1 MKLQKLIS
9 KLEKHHKKKLDLSL
23 GRTFNLLKKLGD
35 PQDKLKNVITVVG
48 TNAKASMCY
57 SLKSIL
63 NQAGYKTNLYTSP
76 HLLSYT
82 ERYVFEDNK
91 INEDDLIELL
101 TDVEKTLGDD
111 NATLFEI
118 LTCAFL
124 KHAENFR
131 DNINIIEAGLFH
143 QFDSTNV
150 FKENLMTLIGVIH
163 SDHFQ
168 WLENKSIE
176 GVIYEKTAKLLNSN
190 IFINKQVNNEIRDK
204 IDKSLEKN
212 TTAAIC
218 FNYIVERNDE
228 DLEDI
233 NFSKNINTE
242 ILSSKDILENKNID
256 SISSFIFERKLAIEL
271 NIYDL
276 ENEYLK
282 ISYILQYQIFKAF
295 HTLTYVD
302 SPIYIKKESIDEIF
316 KHRWDFFD
324 FISDRLNIYF
334 FKETFGKSEKLNIAL
349 HKRRK
354 FISNI
359 LSKKL
364 EIDLPSNLETF
375 IKELFKIDDKILS
388 GFDLKYK
395 DNFLINGKYNK
406 DEIDEIFNYF
416 FNETEFV
423 LHLGA
428 HKTATTFIQNIIS
441 KNKYDLAQ
449 EGILFIDLDIFREY
463 VKFSKSNHVE
473 IKEFLL
479 FASIPILF
487 CKPKE

>member
-63 NQAGYKTNLYTSP
+63 NQGGYKTNLYTSP

-82 ERYVFEDNK
+82 ERYVFEDK
-91 INEDDLIELL
+91 EINEEDLIELL

-124 KHAENFR
+124 KYAENFK

-163 SDHFQ
+163 NDHFQ

-190 IFINKQVNNEIRDK
+190 IFINKQVNTEIRDK

-212 TTAAIC
+212 TSNKYFFGKDFNIAKSENGFIQYQDGLGELVLPEPSILGDHQLYNISTSIAASRKI
-218 FNYIVERNDE
+218 FNIKDEYIRNGIKNISLKARLEEIKSGKLKDIAGNNKLVIDGGHNISASLSIANWIKNQNEEANLIVGMMKDKEHVEFIKAFENIVNSITLIDIPNQDGAISKE
-228 DLEDI
+228 DFKKKLDNSKLNLKLSNGIEESI
-233 NFSKNINTE
+233 KSLSKNENTIILCVGSLYLAGE
-242 ILSSKDILENKNID
+242 ILS
-256 SISSFIFERKLAIEL
+256 L
-271 NIYDL
+271 N
-276 ENEYLK
+276 
-282 ISYILQYQIFKAF
+282 
-295 HTLTYVD
+295 
-302 SPIYIKKESIDEIF
+302 
-316 KHRWDFFD
+316 
-324 FISDRLNIYF
+324 
-334 FKETFGKSEKLNIAL
+334 
-349 HKRRK
+349 
-354 FISNI
+354 
-359 LSKKL
+359 
-364 EIDLPSNLETF
+364 
-375 IKELFKIDDKILS
+375 
-388 GFDLKYK
+388 
-395 DNFLINGKYNK
+395 
-406 DEIDEIFNYF
+406 
-416 FNETEFV
+416 
-423 LHLGA
+423 
-428 HKTATTFIQNIIS
+428 
-441 KNKYDLAQ
+441 
-449 EGILFIDLDIFREY
+449 
-463 VKFSKSNHVE
+463 
-473 IKEFLL
+473 
-479 FASIPILF
+479 
-487 CKPKE
+487 

>member
-63 NQAGYKTNLYTSP
+63 NQGGYKTNLYTSP

-82 ERYVFEDNK
+82 ERYVFEDK
-91 INEDDLIELL
+91 EINEEDLIELL

-124 KHAENFR
+124 KYAENFK

-163 SDHFQ
+163 NDHFQ

-204 IDKSLEKN
+204 IEKCLEKN
-212 TTAAIC
+212 TSNKYFFGKDFNIAKSENGFIQYQDQLGELVLPEPSILGDHQLYNISTSIAASRKI
-218 FNYIVERNDE
+218 FNIKDEYIKNGIKNISLKARLEEIKSGKLKDIAGNNKLVIDGGHNISTSLSIANWIKNQNEEANLIVGMMKDKEHVEFIKAFENIVNSITLIDIPNQDGAISKE
-228 DLEDI
+228 DFKKKLDNSKLNLKLSNGIEESI
-233 NFSKNINTE
+233 KSLSKNENTIILCVGSLYLAGE
-242 ILSSKDILENKNID
+242 ILS
-256 SISSFIFERKLAIEL
+256 L
-271 NIYDL
+271 N
-276 ENEYLK
+276 
-282 ISYILQYQIFKAF
+282 
-295 HTLTYVD
+295 
-302 SPIYIKKESIDEIF
+302 
-316 KHRWDFFD
+316 
-324 FISDRLNIYF
+324 
-334 FKETFGKSEKLNIAL
+334 
-349 HKRRK
+349 
-354 FISNI
+354 
-359 LSKKL
+359 
-364 EIDLPSNLETF
+364 
-375 IKELFKIDDKILS
+375 
-388 GFDLKYK
+388 
-395 DNFLINGKYNK
+395 
-406 DEIDEIFNYF
+406 
-416 FNETEFV
+416 
-423 LHLGA
+423 
-428 HKTATTFIQNIIS
+428 
-441 KNKYDLAQ
+441 
-449 EGILFIDLDIFREY
+449 
-463 VKFSKSNHVE
+463 
-473 IKEFLL
+473 
-479 FASIPILF
+479 
-487 CKPKE
+487 